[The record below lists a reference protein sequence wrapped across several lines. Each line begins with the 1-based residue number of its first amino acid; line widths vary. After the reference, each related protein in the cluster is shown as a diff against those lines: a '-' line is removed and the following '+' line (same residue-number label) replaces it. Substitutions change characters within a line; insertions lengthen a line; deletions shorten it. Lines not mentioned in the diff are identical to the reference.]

1 MTQETALAI
10 LKTGANVFLTG
21 EPGAGKTYVV
31 NQYTNW
37 LEVSGISVAVTAS
50 TGIAATH
57 IGGLT
62 IHSWSGIGA
71 RDDLT
76 RADLD
81 KIASTEYVVR
91 RIRKTK
97 VLIIDEISMLDGKL
111 LDMVDVVC
119 RTIKM
124 STEAFGGIQVVC
136 VGDFFQLPPVVRRG
150 DMTRYAFES
159 RAWENLKPLICYLT
173 EQHRQEDELL
183 SGLLHSIRSGEIEEE
198 HFSLLKEQTDIAFSD
213 IEPTKLYTHNL
224 DVDTVNNRKL
234 GELSGGKRSFKMSG
248 GGNKILQESL
258 VRNCLSPSQL
268 DLKIDAMVM
277 CTKNNFEAGY
287 ANGTLARVVDF
298 DAYEGFPVIETLDG
312 KRIVM
317 EPASWDIM
325 EDKKTLA
332 SIEQIPLRLA
342 WAITVHKSQGMSL
355 DAAEMDLSKA
365 FVYGQGYVALS
376 RVRSFSGLKVLG
388 MSDQA
393 LRVDPKIIN
402 TNERFLAESE
412 AAFDTFRNMDEKELK
427 LMHENFVKAS
437 GGKIVDEKTLKKLEK
452 EQKSG
457 KVKVVKE
464 KVSTYAETLR
474 LIKAGET
481 LDKIAKSRELTASTI
496 ISHVEKLFQDGEV
509 DEKFVGD
516 ILVKDYAWPK
526 DKEEVFAVFEKVGTE
541 ALRPIFDE
549 LKGEKDYSFIRLAR
563 MLFLGSG
570 FGKIINSKNS
580 DKVKEVKNKKAK
592 NKNKEK
598 VEKEEGEEE
607 VW

>member
-1 MTQETALAI
+1 MTQETALDI

-37 LEVSGISVAVTAS
+37 LEASGISVAITAS

-124 STEAFGGIQVVC
+124 STDAFGGIQVVC
-136 VGDFFQLPPVVRRG
+136 VGDFFQLPPIVRG
-150 DMTRYAFES
+150 GGVTRYAFES
-159 RAWENLKPLICYLT
+159 RAWENLRPLICYLT

-183 SGLLHSIRSGEIEEE
+183 SGLLHSIRSGEVEEE

-224 DVDTVNNRKL
+224 DVDTVNAKKL
-234 GELSGGKRSFKMSG
+234 AELSNGKRSFKMSG
-248 GGNKILQESL
+248 GGNKVLQESL
-258 VRNCLSPSQL
+258 KRNCLSPVTL

-287 ANGTLARVVDF
+287 ANGTLGRVVDF
-298 DAYEGFPVIETLDG
+298 DAYDGFPIIETLEG
-312 KRIVM
+312 KRIEI
-317 EPASWDIM
+317 EPASWGIM

-355 DAAEMDLSKA
+355 DAAEMDLSRA

-376 RVRSFSGLKVLG
+376 RVRSFSGLRVLG

-402 TNERFLAESE
+402 TNERFLEESE
-412 AAFDTFRNMDEKELK
+412 AADETFENMDEKELK
-427 LMHENFVKAS
+427 LMQENFVKAS
-437 GGKIVDEKTLKKLEK
+437 GGKIVDEKTLEKLEK
-452 EQKSG
+452 ERESG
-457 KVKVVKE
+457 KIKVVKE
-464 KVSTYAETLR
+464 KMSTYAETLR
-474 LIKAGET
+474 LIKAGKT
-481 LDKIAKSRELTASTI
+481 LEEIAKERELTASTI
-496 ISHVEKLFQDGEV
+496 ISHVEKLFQDG
-509 DEKFVGD
+509 DLDRGFVKD
-516 ILVKDYAWPK
+516 ILVKGYDWPK
-526 DKEEVFAVFEKVGTE
+526 DKEEVFAAFEKVGAET
-541 ALRPIFDE
+541 LRPVFDE
-549 LKGEKDYSFIRLAR
+549 LQGEKDYTFIRLAR
-563 MLFLGSG
+563 ILFLGKDLESI
-570 FGKIINSKNS
+570 KE
-580 DKVKEVKNKKAK
+580 KVKKAK
-592 NKNKEK
+592 KETENKI
-598 VEKEEGEEE
+598 EEI
-607 VW
+607 W